1 MLDVISSRNLDWLRI
16 PRAAAAAKIKRREGP
31 LFAIS
36 DINLS
41 CSGRPEDPLSL
52 QSGLASVGDT
62 GV

>member
-1 MLDVISSRNLDWLRI
+1 MVEHLFNEETESNNSKDQETW
-16 PRAAAAAKIKRREGP
+16 RAIFP
-31 LFAIS
+31 TSNIH
-36 DINLS
+36 LS